1 MQFEHIEYLSNP
13 LRLASRTLAGSELPV
28 LEDLLRECEAPARRL
43 CPSKLR
49 FEYTVLYRAAKRN
62 STLRARLE
70 AVQAGLLR
78 AGFNHSYCHK
88 GYNGEC
94 MYHYVPY

>member
-1 MQFEHIEYLSNP
+1 M
-13 LRLASRTLAGSELPV
+13 
-28 LEDLLRECEAPARRL
+28 LEDLIRECEAPARRL

-49 FEYTVLYRAAKRN
+49 FEYTNLYRAANMAAKRN

-78 AGFNHSYCHK
+78 AGFNNSYCHK

-94 MYHYVPY
+94 LYHYVPY

>member
-1 MQFEHIEYLSNP
+1 M
-13 LRLASRTLAGSELPV
+13 
-28 LEDLLRECEAPARRL
+28 LEDLIRECEAPARRL

-49 FEYTVLYRAAKRN
+49 FEYTNLYRAAKRN